1 MSEPIKTIKK
11 QITNKKENK
20 RNKPFVFSHRDI
32 IDNNQKVKKC
42 CDG

>member
-1 MSEPIKTIKK
+1 MNEPIKTIKK

-20 RNKPFVFSHRDI
+20 RKKPFVFSHRDI
-32 IDNNQKVKKC
+32 NNNQKVKKC